1 MKSTMASAALLLVLA
16 LALVSAPLTA
26 EAKRKKAAGGQSAPA
41 AADSFCGTYCEG
53 KRGAEFALC
62 KDECEL
68 QQRANL
74 VGYGRVD
81 CRGKCTETKGI
92 TKEGLVICL
101 DKCEKDYKV
110 KAAVVTAD
118 CAKTCA
124 REKTKMG
131 QENCKIQCTPPP
143 A

>member
-1 MKSTMASAALLLVLA
+1 MASAALLLVLA
-16 LALVSAPLTA
+16 LASAPLTA
-26 EAKRKKAAGGQSAPA
+26 EAKRKKADSTTTATAEPA
-41 AADSFCGTYCEG
+41 AADSFCGTFCEG
-53 KRGAEFALC
+53 EKGAKFVLC

-92 TKEGLVICL
+92 TKEGLTICEQ
-101 DKCEKDYKV
+101 KCEDDYKV
-110 KAAVVTAD
+110 KSAAVTAD
-118 CAKTCA
+118 CNKTCA
-124 REKTKMG
+124 RETSKTA
-131 QENCKIQCTPPP
+131 QESCRQKCTPPP